1 MKNKQDSLYK
11 AIGGVNEK
19 FILEAETVTPVKQK
33 KRLKAVFK
41 VALAAAILSIA
52 GAIAIAASPALQN
65 LLNLPFV
72 RENPK
77 LTRVPDGYVGIY
89 TAEDLDTIVSE
100 IMKLPP
106 GQLKKVLTPEV
117 LAVLAK
123 YGFTQ

>member
-89 TAEDLDTIVSE
+89 TAEDLDTIRE
-100 IMKLPP
+100 NPDGDYILMADIDL
-106 GQLKKVLTPEV
+106 GGANHTPI
-117 LAVLAK
+117 
-123 YGFTQ
+123 GTT